1 MAGSEP
7 FFGVPGFQVGRS
19 LRFVDSYT
27 PELTRNFT
35 SAGNRRTF
43 TYSVWVKRSDDNTAA
58 GGINHTLFDT
68 AAGDGIHIRAGTN
81 APHVQVNY
89 GTDKEV
95 VTNALLRDKA
105 AWYHIVVAIDTTQG
119 TDTNRIK
126 VYINSVQQTFSSAN
140 YPNQNVDGHFNN
152 AVVHKIGRQAALA
165 RYFDGYM
172 AEINF
177 IDGLAL
183 GPTHFG
189 TSDPAAGNGQWVPTK
204 FTGTYGD
211 NGFYLPFKGYGISV
225 ATGGTITTDG
235 DYKVHSFTSNGTF
248 EVTSIT
254 NTDPTLTGAA
264 TAEVEYLIIAG
275 GGAGAADGST
285 TPGNGGGGS
294 GGYIPGSALLTA
306 QTYAV
311 VVGAGGVGALSAN
324 AVTGGDSVFNS
335 ITADGGGGGGYY
347 INTPGEGGG
356 SGGGG
361 GATSGAGGGVT
372 TAGFGN
378 SGEAG
383 YSGGG
388 GGGGG
393 AGEDGGTDAAGQ
405 GGDGLASS
413 ITGSSVTRAGGG
425 GGSIPSGTAKVGGAG
440 GGGAGGS
447 GGAGTDGSA
456 NTGSGG
462 GAGVSGGESG
472 SGGSGIVIIRYK
484 FQ

>member
-1 MAGSEP
+1 MPGSEP
-7 FFGVPGFQVGRS
+7 FFGVPGFPVGRS
-19 LRFVDSYT
+19 LRFNDDDT

-43 TYSVWVKRSDDNTAA
+43 TYSVWVKRSDDGA

-68 AAGDGIHIRAGTN
+68 AAGDGIHIRAGSN
-81 APHVQVNY
+81 ASHIQVNY

-95 VTNALLRDKA
+95 VTNALFRDKA

-126 VYINSVQQTFSSAN
+126 VYVNGVQQTFSAAN

-189 TSDPAAGNGQWVPTK
+189 TTDPAAGNGQWLPTR
-204 FTGTYGD
+204 FTGTYGN
-211 NGFYLPFKGYGISV
+211 NGFYLPFKGYGIAV

-264 TAEVEYLIIAG
+264 TAEIEYLIIAG

-285 TPGNGGGGS
+285 TNGNGGGGA

-324 AVTGGDSVFNS
+324 AVTGGDSSFNS

-347 INTPGEGGG
+347 VNTPGEGGG

-378 SGEAG
+378 AGEAG

-393 AGEDGGTDAAGQ
+393 AGEVGGTDATGQ

-425 GGSIPSGTAKVGGAG
+425 GGSIPSGTAKVGGDG

>member
-1 MAGSEP
+1 MPGSEP
-7 FFGVPGFQVGRS
+7 FFGVPGFPVGRS
-19 LRFVDSYT
+19 LRFNDDDT

-43 TYSVWVKRSDDNTAA
+43 TYSVWVKRSDDGA

-68 AAGDGIHIRAGTN
+68 AAGDGIHIRAGSN
-81 APHVQVNY
+81 ASHIQVNY

-95 VTNALLRDKA
+95 VTNALFRDKA

-126 VYINSVQQTFSSAN
+126 VYVNGVQQTFSAAN

-189 TSDPAAGNGQWVPTK
+189 TTDPAAGNGQWLPTR
-204 FTGTYGD
+204 FTGTYGN
-211 NGFYLPFKGYGISV
+211 NGFYLPFKGYGIAV

-264 TAEVEYLIIAG
+264 TAEIEYLIIAG

-285 TPGNGGGGS
+285 TNGNGGGGA

-324 AVTGGDSVFNS
+324 AVTGGDSSFNS

-347 INTPGEGGG
+347 VNTPGEGGG

-378 SGEAG
+378 AGEAG

-393 AGEDGGTDAAGQ
+393 AGEVGGTDATGQ

>member
-393 AGEDGGTDAAGQ
+393 AGEDGGTDATGQ

>member
-1 MAGSEP
+1 MPGSEP
-7 FFGVPGFQVGRS
+7 FFGVPGFPVGRS
-19 LRFVDSYT
+19 LRFNDDDT

-43 TYSVWVKRSDDNTAA
+43 TYSVWVKRSDDGA

-68 AAGDGIHIRAGTN
+68 AAGDGIHIRAGSN
-81 APHVQVNY
+81 ASHIQVNY

-95 VTNALLRDKA
+95 VTNALFRDKA

-126 VYINSVQQTFSSAN
+126 VYVNGVQQTFSAAN

-189 TSDPAAGNGQWVPTK
+189 TTDPAAGNEQWLPTR
-204 FTGTYGD
+204 FTGTYGN
-211 NGFYLPFKGYGISV
+211 NGFYLPFKGYGIAV

-254 NTDPTLTGAA
+254 NTDPSLTGAA
-264 TAEVEYLIIAG
+264 TAEIEYLIIAG

-285 TPGNGGGGS
+285 TNGNGGGGA

-324 AVTGGDSVFNS
+324 AVTGGDSSFNS

-347 INTPGEGGG
+347 VNTPGEGGG

-393 AGEDGGTDAAGQ
+393 AGEDGGTDATGQ

-425 GGSIPSGTAKVGGAG
+425 GGSIPSGTAKVGGDG

>member
-1 MAGSEP
+1 MPGSEP
-7 FFGVPGFQVGRS
+7 FFGVPGFPVGRS
-19 LRFVDSYT
+19 LRFNDDDT

-43 TYSVWVKRSDDNTAA
+43 TYSVWVKRSDDGA

-68 AAGDGIHIRAGTN
+68 AAGDGIHIRAGSN
-81 APHVQVNY
+81 ASHIQVNY

-95 VTNALLRDKA
+95 VTNALFRDKA

-126 VYINSVQQTFSSAN
+126 VYVNGVQQTFSAAN

-189 TSDPAAGNGQWVPTK
+189 TTDPAAGNGQWLPTR
-204 FTGTYGD
+204 FTGTYGN
-211 NGFYLPFKGYGISV
+211 NGFYLPFKGYGIAV

-264 TAEVEYLIIAG
+264 TAEIEYLIIAG

-285 TPGNGGGGS
+285 TNGNGGGGA

-324 AVTGGDSVFNS
+324 AVTGGDSSFNS

-347 INTPGEGGG
+347 VNTPGEGGG

-393 AGEDGGTDAAGQ
+393 AGEDGGTDATGQ